1 MDDWN
6 LPKPRLALL
15 LEHFAAIADVREP
28 WRVVYPLREVL
39 FLVTCA
45 TIANCD
51 DYEDIVDWGEANLKF
66 LRGFCE
72 FHFGIP
78 CADWLRSLM
87 NRIDPEVFSGAF
99 KAWVADCWPGRP
111 DLVAIDGKTSR
122 RSHDRRAGKG
132 PLHLVSAYASN
143 SRLVLAQEAVD
154 EKENE
159 IVVIPKLIDQLN
171 LEGALVS
178 IDAIAC
184 NPAIAQSIVEAG
196 ADYLLSV
203 KDNQPT
209 LKAEAESYFAS
220 APEREIDT
228 AQNLDK
234 AHGRLEIRTHKVSK
248 SVDWIGSN
256 RAFPGA
262 RRFPNLAVIGM
273 VEAQI
278 EKKEKISLERRYYI
292 SSRSLS
298 AEAFADAVRSH
309 WGIENRVHWVLDVSF
324 KEDISRLRTG
334 HGAHNMAVV
343 RHFALN
349 LVRQAKDKRAIKRRR
364 KVASWNLDYLCE
376 MLQITPR

>member
-1 MDDWN
+1 MDDWS

-15 LEHFAAIADVREP
+15 LEHFAAIADGRAP
-28 WRVVYPLREVL
+28 WRVAYPLREVL
-39 FLVTCA
+39 FLVVCA

-51 DYEDIVDWGEANLKF
+51 DYEDIVDWGEANLAF
-66 LRGFCE
+66 LRGFSE
-72 FHFGIP
+72 FHFGVP

-87 NRIDPEVFSGAF
+87 NRIDPAVFSGAF
-99 KAWVADCWPGRP
+99 KAWVADCWPERP

-122 RSHDRRAGKG
+122 RSHDKKAGKG
-132 PLHLVSAYASN
+132 PLHLVSAYATN
-143 SRLVLAQEAVD
+143 ARLVLAQEAVD

-159 IVVIPKLIDQLN
+159 IVVIPKLIDQLD
-171 LEGALVS
+171 LDGALVS

-184 NPAIAQSIVEAG
+184 NPAIAEAIVAAG

-203 KDNQPT
+203 KENQPT

-220 APEREIDT
+220 APERELDIL
-228 AQNLDK
+228 QSLDK
-234 AHGRLEIRTHKVSK
+234 AHGRLEIRDHKVSRF
-248 SVDWIGSN
+248 VDWVGSD

-262 RRFPNLAVIGM
+262 KRFPKLAVIAM

-278 EKKEKISLERRYYI
+278 EKRDKTSLERRYYI

-298 AEAFADAVRSH
+298 AAAFADAVRSH
-309 WGIENRVHWVLDVSF
+309 WGIENRVHWVLDVTF
-324 KEDISRLRTG
+324 KEDLSRLRTG

-349 LVRQAKDKRAIKRRR
+349 LVRQANDKRAIKRRR
-364 KVASWNLDYLCE
+364 KVASWNPDYLRE
-376 MLQITPR
+376 MLQLTPR